1 MNSDRKFRIAL
12 IQLDVML
19 GDSESNLAYILKEIG
34 IAADKGAN
42 IVLLPEMWS
51 CGFDNPN
58 LAYHAG
64 KTPEII
70 EILSRAAA
78 KYSLLIAGSVPEAVE
93 NRIFNTMYLIE
104 RDGSVAG
111 AYRKVHL
118 FPLTREPDFF
128 AAGNRNAVCRTS
140 LGNIGLMICYDL
152 RFPELAR
159 SLALQGAEI
168 VLVSAQ
174 WPLIRIP
181 HWNSLLQARAIENQL
196 FIAGVNRCGHDPGLE
211 YGGHSQLVS
220 PWGNIIVR
228 ADTKPCSLIGEI
240 DLQEIGEFRSK
251 IPCLEQRVPE
261 AYGL

>member
-1 MNSDRKFRIAL
+1 MNRKLRIAL
-12 IQLDVML
+12 IQSDVIL
-19 GDSESNLAYILKEIG
+19 GDLESNLAYILKEIRMV
-34 IAADKGAN
+34 ADQGAEL
-42 IVLLPEMWS
+42 VLLPEMWS

-58 LAYHAG
+58 LAHHAG

-70 EILSRAAA
+70 ETLSRIAE
-78 KYSLLIAGSVPEAVE
+78 KYSLLIAGSVPESVE

-104 RDGSVAG
+104 RDGSVVG

-128 AAGNRNAVCRTS
+128 DAGNRNVVCRTS

-159 SLALQGAEI
+159 ALALQGVEL

-174 WPLIRIP
+174 WPLIRVL
-181 HWNSLLQARAIENQL
+181 HWNILLQARAIENQL
-196 FIAGVNRCGHDPGLE
+196 FLAGVNRCGHDSDLE
-211 YGGHSQLVS
+211 YGGHSQVIS

-228 ADTKPCSLIGEI
+228 ADTTPCSLIGEI
-240 DLQEIGEFRSK
+240 YFGEIREFRSK

-261 AYGL
+261 AYGF